1 MGFFD
6 DADISYLN
14 IEIIVNVSKNTTV
27 KNLNFTLMM
36 KKNHW
41 QRAWFF
47 LNIWEMAVN
56 IAKEE
61 GP

>member
-1 MGFFD
+1 
-6 DADISYLN
+6 
-14 IEIIVNVSKNTTV
+14 
-27 KNLNFTLMM
+27 MM

-47 LNIWEMAVN
+47 LNIWEIAVN